1 MPIGKVKWF
10 NEEKGFGFI
19 TSENGQQVF
28 LHSSVL
34 PKEIH
39 ELKAGTK
46 LEFGI
51 ADGRK
56 GAQALSVRILNK
68 PHPSF
73 TTKIAR
79 KSIEDT
85 AIIIEDLI
93 KLLDKISNN
102 LRRRKY
108 PDSITAEKVASLLR
122 AVADDLDN

>member
-1 MPIGKVKWF
+1 MPVGKVKWF
-10 NEEKGFGFI
+10 NKEKGFGFI
-19 TSENGQQVF
+19 TSEDGQQVF

-34 PKEIH
+34 PKNIND
-39 ELKAGTK
+39 LKTGTK

-56 GAQALSVRILNK
+56 GTQALSIRILDK
-68 PHPSF
+68 PHSSF
-73 TTKIAR
+73 TTNIAR

-93 KLLDKISNN
+93 KLLDKVSNN

-108 PDSITAEKVASLLR
+108 PDSVTAEKVASLLR